1 MIRWA
6 TVTDVTAEGVWVV
19 SAWLTGRTG
28 PIPVSGSPAVGDPV
42 LIVRTDEGELA
53 AVRGGD
59 TRYLPLTG
67 GTVTGPLTVG
77 ELKVSTTGSFVLV
90 AAAGHN
96 VRLSAGHTHL
106 TIGYSSST
114 GPGWISTSRPTVASH
129 PPESLVT
136 KGYVDAIWSKRSLP
150 RVAWKSGSIAPW
162 NYGEFADLPEILAE
176 VQALGLNTVN
186 IPVPVAAVDI
196 YDSEPAV
203 DPDRLAWALEIAAE
217 LPANIR
223 IIAEPY
229 PWIDNGNQSE
239 TLWDPTDVPLWF
251 TSWTAACVEVAE
263 AFPQAAMV
271 YIGSNMVTLEGGN
284 DAEWIAAAD
293 AVRAVTSAQVSYR
306 CNWWYEDARL
316 DALCAWSF
324 LRHLD
329 VVSVAAYF
337 ELTDTASPDADEVR
351 ACLDSSMIYDRRQ
364 DVVADVARLHEVT
377 GKPIF
382 FGELVTS
389 RWLGSL
395 AAPWNPDPFPA
406 ARWNDLRVALSAGK
420 ASTSPPT
427 FETLRNGVQSYGFS
441 ATQTEQLFFEVQIP
455 RGWNL
460 GTTIKP
466 HIHWSPGNSTNTGS
480 VVWQLEYSWANVGD
494 PFPATTT
501 LTATQAAT
509 GVPYAHQIASFG
521 DVDGTGKRESSVFVC
536 RLARVGGDAA
546 DTFPTDALGIS
557 VDFHYQAVALGSP
570 DDMGTP
576 SKIHDPMVQAR
587 MYRAYVDA
595 FAGFDWWLG
604 FSVYGIAGFGDSGYR
619 LSIPAI
625 DYLKGLPT

>member
-6 TVTDVTAEGVWVV
+6 TVTDVTAAGVWVR
-19 SAWLTGRTG
+19 SSWLTGVTG
-28 PIPVSGSPAVGDPV
+28 PIPVTGTPEVGEPV
-42 LIVRTDEGELA
+42 LVLRTDEGELS
-53 AVRGGD
+53 AVH
-59 TRYLPLTG
+59 
-67 GTVTGPLTVG
+67 GP
-77 ELKVSTTGSFVLV
+77 
-90 AAAGHN
+90 
-96 VRLSAGHTHL
+96 
-106 TIGYSSST
+106 
-114 GPGWISTSRPTVASH
+114 
-129 PPESLVT
+129 
-136 KGYVDAIWSKRSLP
+136 SLP

-625 DYLKGLPT
+625 DYLKGLPS